1 MTFQKIV
8 RLVQTTGIIGEII
21 FGGPFRAVTAYVKS
35 GGTIPNTIGKAF
47 TWDATVDGEV
57 GAGAIGAGAFAG
69 ILIHP
74 KHYALAGT
82 AAGGSLAPTLDLPEN
97 TQAELCSMGEIVVSL
112 LTVDTGKIGE
122 GIMYDDATGVLHSGT
137 AGVGQTQITGAKI
150 ARENIGGTG
159 PLLAIISLTDPTA
172 VAYVA
177 P

>member
-1 MTFQKIV
+1 MPFQSLV

-21 FGGPFRAVTAYVKS
+21 FDGPHRARPLNLNS
-35 GGTIPNTIGKAF
+35 GGATPNTVGKAF
-47 TWDATVDGEV
+47 TFDATVDDEA

-69 ILIHP
+69 ILINP
-74 KHYALAGT
+74 KHYALY
-82 AAGGSLAPTLDLPEN
+82 GSSLTPSLDLPDN
-97 TQAELCSMGEIVVSL
+97 TNAELLSMGTIIVSL

-137 AGVGQTQITGAKI
+137 AGVGQTQIEGAKI
-150 ARENIGGTG
+150 DRENIGGTG
-159 PLLAIISLTDPTA
+159 PLLAIITLTEPVA